1 MCKEEILRFQAAMQ
15 KFAEE
20 QLINAGFT
28 GKEFFFEN
36 LTTPKGADSKKS
48 TMNIGLEDT
57 VHHVFHAD
65 PIRFGTVDFSAKS
78 VVRLFMSD
86 KLFEQLPSKPDYTTV
101 IKSSGWAKVTDSSPD
116 TLLTFAKEAFVI
128 ALQQYKPTEVFGCC
142 SKYEACSDAGRCLH
156 AYQLYAKGCQYWEN
170 LEAGKRFYGKQK
182 NV

>member
-15 KFAEE
+15 EFAEE

-86 KLFEQLPSKPDYTTV
+86 KLFEQLP
-101 IKSSGWAKVTDSSPD
+101 
-116 TLLTFAKEAFVI
+116 
-128 ALQQYKPTEVFGCC
+128 
-142 SKYEACSDAGRCLH
+142 
-156 AYQLYAKGCQYWEN
+156 
-170 LEAGKRFYGKQK
+170 
-182 NV
+182 